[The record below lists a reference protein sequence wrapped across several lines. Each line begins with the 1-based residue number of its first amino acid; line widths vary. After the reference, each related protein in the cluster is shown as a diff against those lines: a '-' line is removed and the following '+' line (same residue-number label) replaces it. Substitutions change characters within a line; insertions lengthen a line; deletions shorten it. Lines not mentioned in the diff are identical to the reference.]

1 MSGIIMITVTTRND
15 VVVISVGN
23 NEGHL
28 YDNQI
33 VI

>member
-1 MSGIIMITVTTRND
+1 MSDVIMITVTTRND
-15 VVVISVGN
+15 VVVIVGN